1 MSHDSVLL
9 RASSPYPAQAFFFGE
24 LVSEDVALDAG
35 DGGQALLGSS
45 QTGPGLTRPARSRSS
60 RTRSRV
66 LGVLI
71 ALATVVLLA
80 VTLPLIQMNRYA
92 RRIALSMS
100 LSLGRPVHLDNV
112 SLGLL
117 PVPHLTLQNVV
128 VSEDSAFGNEPI
140 IRANVVEANLRLSS
154 LWRSMEFS
162 RVRFVEPSVNLVR
175 NAEGRWNLEGVLVHA
190 AQVNTAPTAQQH
202 RSDAPRFP
210 YIEATGGRVNI
221 KVGDEKKP
229 FSLVDADFALW
240 LPSPEQWSVRLIG
253 TPARTD
259 TNLTDS
265 GTLRVEGSLQRAA
278 HMPQVPLSLQASWH
292 NAPLGEATRL
302 LTGNDQGWRGTVQV
316 DASIRGSLGA
326 GRLETD
332 FTIDDLR
339 RADFVPVHTL
349 SLHLHCAALADVP
362 SATLQNAACSLP
374 TGGAQ
379 PLRLQSESIDLVQ
392 PSKAPV
398 TVEAE
403 GMPLDWVASWVRLF
417 SARFPTSPVLPGSI
431 EANLSRGAVPAAG
444 AGRPIQQSAGDDPPA
459 GWTGSFTLDLP
470 YPPGVASPSTA
481 ASTGM
486 ATEAPAGG
494 SSVDGS
500 VGGSTSV
507 SAASTLRGQPVTA
520 EVSSSSHGDAWQ
532 ITLPPTLVRLSANSA
547 LNVSGTATPAGYSL
561 RAAGQASPAVLL
573 SFARRLPPLAD
584 GLPSALGQA
593 LVQAPGQALIQTP
606 AQAASDAPVRL
617 DLTCSRAWSA
627 AVSGDQTCTRAQET
641 PRRPVT
647 RLRR

>member
-1 MSHDSVLL
+1 M
-9 RASSPYPAQAFFFGE
+9 
-24 LVSEDVALDAG
+24 
-35 DGGQALLGSS
+35 
-45 QTGPGLTRPARSRSS
+45 
-60 RTRSRV
+60 
-66 LGVLI
+66 
-71 ALATVVLLA
+71 
-80 VTLPLIQMNRYA
+80 
-92 RRIALSMS
+92 
-100 LSLGRPVHLDNV
+100 
-112 SLGLL
+112 
-117 PVPHLTLQNVV
+117 PHLTLQNVV

-229 FSLVDADFALW
+229 FSLVDTDFALW

-253 TPARTD
+253 TPARTN

-265 GTLRVEGSLQRAA
+265 GTLRVEGTLQRAA

-302 LTGNDQGWRGTVQV
+302 LTGDDQGWRGAVQV

-332 FTIDDLR
+332 ITVDDLR
-339 RADFVPVHTL
+339 RADFVPEHTL
-349 SLHLHCAALADVP
+349 SLHLHCAALADLAT
-362 SATLQNAACSLP
+362 ATLQNAACSLP
-374 TGGAQ
+374 TGAIQPGATQ
-379 PLRLQSESIDLVQ
+379 PLRLQSESVDLVR
-392 PSKAPV
+392 PSKAAV
-398 TVEAE
+398 TIEAE
-403 GMPLDWVASWVRLF
+403 AMPLDWVASWVRLF
-417 SARFPTSPVLPGSI
+417 SARFPTAPVLPGSI
-431 EANLSRGAVPAAG
+431 EANLIREAVPAAG
-444 AGRPIQQSAGDDPPA
+444 AGRPIEDSPGDNRSIGWAG
-459 GWTGSFTLDLP
+459 SLTLRLP
-470 YPPGVASPSTA
+470 FPPGVPSPPTA
-481 ASTGM
+481 ASSGM

-494 SSVDGS
+494 SP
-500 VGGSTSV
+500 VGGSPADGPP
-507 SAASTLRGQPVTA
+507 SAGVASTLRGQPVTA
-520 EVSSSSHGDAWQ
+520 EVSSSSSGDAWR

-547 LNVSGTATPAGYSL
+547 LNFSGTATSAGYSL
-561 RAAGQASPAVLL
+561 RAAGQASPAVIL

-584 GLPSALGQA
+584 GLPSALG
-593 LVQAPGQALIQTP
+593 LVQGLAQGLAPAPGEG
-606 AQAASDAPVRL
+606 PVRL

-627 AVSGDQTCTRAQET
+627 AVSGDQTCTRAQEI
-641 PRRPVT
+641 PRRTIARP
-647 RLRR
+647 RR